1 MVFIRVFPR
10 FACQRVESVVSED
23 RGRKD
28 KSSEDCLKKQGK
40 SHIPLEHV
48 DPNLQMFYCLQINMH
63 VLLIT
68 WGQGFTYLLACA
80 MFT

>member
-1 MVFIRVFPR
+1 MYCFLGFIRVFPR
-10 FACQRVESVVSED
+10 FACQRVVPVVSED
-23 RGRKD
+23 RVRKD

-40 SHIPLEHV
+40 SHIPLEHIE
-48 DPNLQMFYCLQINMH
+48 PIYRSQIKLH

-68 WGQGFTYLLACA
+68 GDHGITYLLTCA

>member
-1 MVFIRVFPR
+1 MAQLGRLCAVLCPSCAAPGRPIGLGRSGPSVPVDRVFPR
-10 FACQRVESVVSED
+10 FACQRVVPVISED

-48 DPNLQMFYCLQINMH
+48 DPNL
-63 VLLIT
+63 
-68 WGQGFTYLLACA
+68 
-80 MFT
+80 